1 VTKVTKV
8 TKVGWLPFAL
18 FAVFL
23 FFLIGCRAQIPESGD
38 ETEPVT
44 LSLQVDGSSYNLTT
58 TTAATIRELLD
69 EAGIALND
77 ADEVD
82 PPLFTPLAGQNGL
95 EVTITR
101 VSESVEII
109 PESIPFQRKI
119 VRNEALSADDP
130 PRIVQAGKTGLQ
142 EKTVRIVYR
151 DGIEA
156 ERWITQI
163 TIVEEAQDEIIMIGI
178 GAARDNVAFT
188 GQLAYISDGAALL
201 LRGLT
206 AFPEQIETG
215 GVLDGRVFRLNPT
228 GSHLLFTRISTGTVG
243 FSNSL
248 WVVSAQR
255 GSQPQPL
262 GVENVLWAGWNPT
275 STDEIAYTTANSTS
289 LPPGWEAN
297 NDLWLGQIPVNR
309 NTPFTPERIIEAY
322 PATYGWW
329 GGNYAW
335 SPDGRTIAYSYAD
348 EVGLID
354 ARPLAADRQRAR
366 LQSFTEFNTRSDWV
380 WVPTLSWSPDGRF
393 LAFPQHSG
401 SDPEAVEFD
410 SWVADARTGVT
421 ARYLPQSG
429 MWARLNWSP
438 ADDDAQI
445 AFLRAVNPLQSQ
457 QSSYTLWLM
466 DQDGSNARQIY
477 PPPGENSFFPREQQ
491 FMAWGPDGRQ
501 IAFIFNDAL
510 HFLDLDAGETR
521 RITQDDAVASH
532 PTWAPYGRGLTG
544 APIQFPEEED
554 LPLPRRDS

>member
-1 VTKVTKV
+1 MTKVQSG
-8 TKVGWLPFAL
+8 KVGRLLLAL
-18 FAVFL
+18 FVIFL
-23 FFLIGCRAQIPESGD
+23 FFLIGCRSQIPEATN

-44 LSLQVDGSSYNLTT
+44 LSLQVDGTSYNLTT
-58 TTAATIRELLD
+58 TAATVRELLD
-69 EAGIALND
+69 EAGITLND
-77 ADEVD
+77 ADEVE

-95 EVTITR
+95 EVAITR

-119 VRNEALSADDP
+119 VRNEAMSADDP
-130 PRIVQAGKTGLQ
+130 PRIVQAGKAGLQ

-163 TIVEEAQDEIIMIGI
+163 TIVEEAKDEIIMIGI

-188 GQLAYISDGAALL
+188 GQLAYISDGAAVI

-215 GVLDGRVFRLNPT
+215 GALDGRVFRLNPT
-228 GSHLLFTRISTGTVG
+228 GSHLLFTRISSGTVG

-248 WVVSAQR
+248 WVISVQR

-275 STDEIAYTTANSTS
+275 ATDEIAYTTANSTS

-297 NDLWLGQIPVNR
+297 NDLWLGQIPANR

-354 ARPLAADRQRAR
+354 TRPLTADRQRSL

-438 ADDDAQI
+438 AADNAQI

-510 HFLDLDAGETR
+510 HLLDLDSGETR

-532 PTWAPYGRGLTG
+532 PAWAPYGRGLTG
-544 APIQFPEEED
+544 DPIEFPEEED